1 MPGYFPAVV
10 LMQVLCGICYFLFFL
25 FYSTASALTQ
35 QSPQLLQQTISSLYK
50 ARLNIVQSQREHEE
64 EKQVM
69 ETERNDFLLF
79 LSYLDGR
86 IYHYCEELNKNSGP
100 DALTG
105 LPCPV
110 SNDGTLETS
119 RYGAIPEVSSRTDR
133 EKVAAL
139 DSGFNASLGEF
150 DDMLLKEQEQIALH
164 VPSGREGSSGGGAA
178 SGTGEGKSGGGGNG
192 QKNMDSGQ
200 SAKATDSTEGGVA
213 QAPANTGN
221 NSQSRLPPTRGSKDL
236 SKSDDDIVAR
246 QLREA
251 AEQETDPEVKA
262 RLWEEYRKYKGT

>member
-1 MPGYFPAVV
+1 M
-10 LMQVLCGICYFLFFL
+10 
-25 FYSTASALTQ
+25 
-35 QSPQLLQQTISSLYK
+35 
-50 ARLNIVQSQREHEE
+50 QSQREHEE

-110 SNDGTLETS
+110 SIDGTLETS

-133 EKVAAL
+133 EKVAVL

-164 VPSGREGSSGGGAA
+164 VPSGREGSSGGGTA